1 MQSSNFLKVKRN
13 NNQVMGD
20 EELDDE
26 LHNKSKRHRVS
37 NIKTAEYD
45 SDSSV
50 EDSSDE
56 ENGGK
61 ELDMKA
67 NEKNEK
73 EGEDMFLSDVDDVDV
88 QGHKKHENS
97 KIQLLDIAEF
107 RKENL
112 ADLDTTVGNSEVQEE
127 VEEEEE
133 NVDIEPFNIDDE
145 VQHGVFDK
153 DGNYIQAE
161 NDADDEPQDNEE
173 WMNDVIDTGHANR
186 LERKQ
191 NTRAQNSRHYM
202 VHEALVIFKFFL
214 VDDKETALESLAR
227 LNKLRKIA
235 ISKKSDSVKY
245 IIHGIELLSD
255 LANILEN
262 KGFNGIY
269 EYNRKKVQGAIEEEL
284 FDDASAINNQK
295 TKLWSFRW
303 LNKPSQTLGQF
314 TNYEMS
320 YWQKSYFQNNVIVKF
335 GDELDQD
342 ENWIHVSCLKFM

>member
-1 MQSSNFLKVKRN
+1 MQSSNFLKLKRN
-13 NNQVMGD
+13 NDQVVSD

-26 LHNKSKRHRVS
+26 LYNKSKRHRGS

-61 ELDMKA
+61 ELDMEA
-67 NEKNEK
+67 NEKDEK
-73 EGEDMFLSDVDDVDV
+73 EGEDMFLPDVDDVGV
-88 QGHKKHENS
+88 QGQKKHENS
-97 KIQLLDIAEF
+97 KIQLLDVAEF

-112 ADLDTTVGNSEVQEE
+112 ADLETTVGNGEVQ
-127 VEEEEE
+127 EEEE
-133 NVDIEPFNIDDE
+133 NVHIEPFNIDDE
-145 VQHGVFDK
+145 MQHGVFDK
-153 DGNYIQAE
+153 DGNYIKAE
-161 NDADDEPQDNEE
+161 NDADDELQDNEE
-173 WMNDVIDTGHANR
+173 WMNDVIDTVHANS
-186 LERKQ
+186 LEKKQ
-191 NTRAQNSRHYM
+191 NTRVQNSRHYM

-214 VDDKETALESLAR
+214 ADENETALESLAR

-235 ISKKSDSVKY
+235 TSKKSDSVKY

-255 LANILEN
+255 LINILES

-269 EYNRKKVQGAIEEEL
+269 EYNRKKVQDAIEEES

-314 TNYEMS
+314 SNYEMS

-335 GDELDQD
+335 RDELDQD

>member
-1 MQSSNFLKVKRN
+1 MEYMQSSNFLKLKRKT
-13 NNQVMGD
+13 NQVVSD

-26 LHNKSKRHRVS
+26 LYNKTKRHRGSEV
-37 NIKTAEYD
+37 KMAEYD

-50 EDSSDE
+50 EDSSDD
-56 ENGGK
+56 ENGEK
-61 ELDMKA
+61 ELNMKA
-67 NEKNEK
+67 NVKNEK
-73 EGEDMFLSDVDDVDV
+73 ESEDMFLSDVDDVGA
-88 QGHKKHENS
+88 QGHKKHEKS

-112 ADLDTTVGNSEVQEE
+112 VDLDITVDNGKVQEE
-127 VEEEEE
+127 EKI
-133 NVDIEPFNIDDE
+133 VDIEPFNIDDE

-153 DGNYIQAE
+153 DGNYIKAE
-161 NDADDEPQDNEE
+161 DNADDEPQDNEE
-173 WMNDVIDTGHANR
+173 WMNDVIDAEQANR

-191 NTRAQNSRHYM
+191 NTRVQNSRHYM

-214 VDDKETALESLAR
+214 TDDKETALEALAR

-269 EYNRKKVQGAIEEEL
+269 EYNRKKIQDAIEEEL

-303 LNKPSQTLGQF
+303 LNKPGQTLGQF

-320 YWQKSYFQNNVIVKF
+320 YWQNTYFQNNVIVKF
-335 GDELDQD
+335 REELDQD